1 MEIHSPSRKETYLA
15 ADVPSSKK
23 GLLTFPK
30 NSSEVHIPTLQSI
43 FVPNFVA
50 LGLYFHI
57 VGEGVVRLSDR
68 GSGSSH
74 NDKENYID
82 FRMKLLGESN
92 GRAGGKVFWI

>member
-1 MEIHSPSRKETYLA
+1 M
-15 ADVPSSKK
+15 
-23 GLLTFPK
+23 K
-30 NSSEVHIPTLQSI
+30 NSLILNMFCVSI
-43 FVPNFVA
+43 

-68 GSGSSH
+68 GSGSSY

-92 GRAGGKVFWI
+92 RPEGNDTFRIQK